1 MFQNCKKFWNCLIR
15 SKNFWNCLAVSV
27 LQRLFIHP
35 WVYPK
40 ENNFSCDANILLRIC
55 VTQCWEKMKL
65 IVWIRD
71 FFDCLNKRW
80 GFAEEAWESADGSTW
95 EVSKDE
101 FCTIMYRPPL
111 FLPQCCD
118 IGHLSFVCFTNQCTR
133 HQVNREPAW
142 TTRSTPSWAPKHAI
156 LDGCSTVVRVI
167 RALGLDGLELWVVRG
182 VEHSDYCNRSHFDK
196 SALSFATR
204 ALFLSLLN
212 QSSQLS
218 PTLQGRLSS
227 KVKMSKGQGW
237 IKPHLTR
244 CHILNINILRKLLQ

>member
-1 MFQNCKKFWNCLIR
+1 MLGKDETD
-15 SKNFWNCLAVSV
+15 
-27 LQRLFIHP
+27 RLN
-35 WVYPK
+35 K
-40 ENNFSCDANILLRIC
+40 R
-55 VTQCWEKMKL
+55 
-65 IVWIRD
+65 

-95 EVSKDE
+95 ESFQGWILYYYVQATSV
-101 FCTIMYRPPL
+101 FATMLWHRPPFFCL
-111 FLPQCCD
+111 L
-118 IGHLSFVCFTNQCTR
+118 
-133 HQVNREPAW
+133 HQPMHKTSSQSGTCLDHTVW
-142 TTRSTPSWAPKHAI
+142 STPSWAPKNAI

-237 IKPHLTR
+237 TKPHLTR
-244 CHILNINILRKLLQ
+244 CHILNINILRELLQ